1 MALARLAI
9 ARMADA
15 ERATDRVIGRLLGN
29 AARILPKTLR
39 AVATAVWRL
48 AFNVAVI
55 ERGCL
60 PALRFMVAA
69 RRGIYIKGS
78 DHLRS
83 ARKRYS
89 TVVCSRSFWEAKRL

>member
-29 AARILPKTLR
+29 AARILPKTSR

-55 ERGCL
+55 ECGCL

-78 DHLRS
+78 D
-83 ARKRYS
+83 
-89 TVVCSRSFWEAKRL
+89 SFAFRQKKVLDGGLF